1 MDSKFQNFV
10 EQLETK
16 FQQLISMDSVKVGSL
31 PEQMPVAGVYVFY
44 EKDKPLYVGRT
55 NRMKQRLRYHSRESA
70 NDAPF
75 AFRLA
80 REMTGYTTA
89 TYQEIGSR
97 KNLLSKPEFRE
108 AFSEAKARIREMEI
122 YFVEETEQ
130 IRQALLEI
138 YVAVVLDTPYNDFK
152 TH

>member
-1 MDSKFQNFV
+1 MDSKFQDFV

-16 FQQLISMDSVKVGSL
+16 FQKLISMDSVKVTSL
-31 PEQMPVAGVYVFY
+31 SSQMPIAGVYVFY
-44 EKDKPLYVGRT
+44 EAGNPLYVGRT
-55 NRMKQRLRYHSRESA
+55 NRMKQRLKYHSQESA

-80 REMTGYTTA
+80 RERTGYTKA

-97 KNLLSKPEFRE
+97 KDLLSKPEFRE
-108 AFSEAKARIREMEI
+108 AFSEAKARIREMDI
-122 YFVEETEQ
+122 RFVEETEQ